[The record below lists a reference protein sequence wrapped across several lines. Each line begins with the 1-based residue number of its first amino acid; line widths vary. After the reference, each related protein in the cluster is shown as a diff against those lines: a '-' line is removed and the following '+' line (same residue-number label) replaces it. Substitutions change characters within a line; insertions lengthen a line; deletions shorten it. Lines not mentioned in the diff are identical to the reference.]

1 LIGEISVGKILNL
14 CTRIVERIVEG
25 TQVVLWG
32 EAEVKAPELSMKL
45 ELFPR
50 QDDPAEEI
58 VGQRPAQAFDSRFLS
73 L

>member
-1 LIGEISVGKILNL
+1 M
-14 CTRIVERIVEG
+14 EG
-25 TQVVLWG
+25 TEVVLWG